1 VLRDPLCY
9 KLIWI
14 AIADAANPATTGSH
28 VHPAVSLPAAKAFV
42 KRQFLWGKTI
52 LGVAR
57 EYAAK
62 KNYRY
67 KRCRYPRPSLSCP
80 SRQFHYSLSL

>member
-42 KRQFLWGKTI
+42 KRQFLWGKLSWALHANTLQRKI
-52 LGVAR
+52 IVTSVAAIPDR
-57 EYAAK
+57 
-62 KNYRY
+62 
-67 KRCRYPRPSLSCP
+67 L
-80 SRQFHYSLSL
+80 